1 MRLDGKTNP
10 RRATKLKIGHLSAVD
25 VPAHEGAE
33 VKVIKARVLTKEDN
47 SVEFEPML
55 KSAFSDALSARKLS
69 EKMDKLWPL
78 NGALHEAAEKI
89 AKDDAIVDKQSAM
102 LEAVNEYLET
112 IRETLTGEPLAK
124 ATSKTEDGKA
134 FPAGDYAYVPDAEK
148 PSEWKLRLTS
158 TPGGDPDPAIVGAA
172 AAALGA
178 GFRGQKVEIPDADR
192 AAVVARVRSA
202 WVKANP
208 DKKPEEMPEGIR
220 KQEEADM
227 DLKKYKALAEMTDVQ
242 KAHYNGLSEQ
252 DQTAFIE
259 MAADEREA
267 CVKACATDE
276 EQFTADD
283 GTVVAKSKVGD
294 AVYKVL
300 RSQQEQISKQRDDME
315 MEAMKKRAG
324 AELSHL
330 PGELTAKAK
339 ALRAINGLQAEDRDC
354 VVAMLKAGDDASKA
368 GFKPAA
374 ADGEGEDL
382 TAEQKL
388 DKMAG
393 DYAAEHNVTKSKAYV
408 EVMRTEA
415 GRKLYEEADNHG
427 N

>member
-25 VPAHEGAE
+25 MPAHEGAE
-33 VKVIKARVLTKEDN
+33 VKVIKARVITKEDN

-55 KSAFSDALSARKLS
+55 KSAFSSALSARKLS
-69 EKMDKLWPL
+69 DKMDELWPL
-78 NGALHEAAEKI
+78 NGALREAAEKI
-89 AKDDAIVDKQSAM
+89 AKDDAVADKQSAM
-102 LEAVNEYLET
+102 AEAVNEYLDA
-112 IRETLTGEPLAK
+112 IRETLTCEPLAK
-124 ATSKTEDGKA
+124 AATKTEDGEE
-134 FPAGDYAYVPDAEK
+134 FPAGDYAYVPDAEA
-148 PSEWKLRLTS
+148 PSGWKLRLTS

-227 DLKKYKALAEMTDVQ
+227 DLKKYKALAEMSDAQ

-252 DQTAFIE
+252 DQTAFID
-259 MAADEREA
+259 MASDEREA
-267 CVKACATDE
+267 CVKACATDD
-276 EQFTADD
+276 EQFTADG
-283 GTVVAKSKVGD
+283 GTVVVKSKVGE

-300 RSQQEQISKQRDDME
+300 LSQQEQIRKQRDEME
-315 MEAMKKRAG
+315 MESMKKRAG
-324 AELSHL
+324 EELSHL

-339 ALRAINGLQAEDRDC
+339 ALRAINNLPDAERDC
-354 VVAMLKAGDDASKA
+354 VVAMLKAGDDASKT
-368 GFKPAA
+368 GFEPAA
-374 ADGEGEDL
+374 ASGEGEQL

-393 DYAAEHNVTKSKAYV
+393 DYAAKHNVTKSKAYT
-408 EVMRTEA
+408 EVMRTEE
-415 GRKLYEEADNHG
+415 GRKLYEEADNG